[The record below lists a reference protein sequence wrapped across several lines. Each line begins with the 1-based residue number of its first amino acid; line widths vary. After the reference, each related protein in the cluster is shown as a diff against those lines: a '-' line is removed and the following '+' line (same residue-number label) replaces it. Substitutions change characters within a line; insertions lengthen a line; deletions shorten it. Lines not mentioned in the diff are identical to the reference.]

1 MKSFLII
8 VTAITLAVSGCSK
21 EESKKDPAPTS
32 ETDKTGTTRGTAPDP
47 AKAEPEPKEEVD
59 PDADYVRILAKHFIP
74 KQTDPVIVSLTRF
87 AVVKADFDPAKVEG
101 GTATIELDVTSLES
115 GSAKRDKHLRSDDYL
130 DVEKFAKATV
140 VIDNVKKTGD
150 NAYSADATVKVRDTE
165 KKFPVTFTVLETLPD
180 GIRIKG
186 EHTFSRHELA
196 IGHPEGEE
204 DSVGR
209 DLTIQMQLTIKK
221 T

>member
-1 MKSFLII
+1 MKSLLI
-8 VTAITLAVSGCSK
+8 VMTALTLAVSGCSK
-21 EESKKDPAPTS
+21 EESKKEPAPTA
-32 ETDKTGTTRGTAPDP
+32 ETDKTGATRGTPPDQ
-47 AKAEPEPKEEVD
+47 AEPEPDTAADVD
-59 PDADYVRILAKHFIP
+59 PDADYIRVLAGHFVP
-74 KQTDPVIVSLTRF
+74 KKTDPVVVSVTRF
-87 AVVKADFDPAKVEG
+87 SVVKADFDPAKVEG
-101 GTATIELDVTSLES
+101 GTATIELDATSLES

-130 DVEKFAKATV
+130 DVEKFAKVTV

-150 NAYSADATVKVRDTE
+150 NAYSADATVKVRDSE

-180 GIRIKG
+180 GIRIRG
-186 EHTFSRHELA
+186 EHEFSRHELA

-204 DSVGR
+204 DSVAK

>member
-1 MKSFLII
+1 MKSFLIL

-21 EESKKDPAPTS
+21 EEAKKGPAPTAD
-32 ETDKTGTTRGTAPDP
+32 TDKTGATRGTPPDQ
-47 AKAEPEPKEEVD
+47 AKPEPEPAADVD
-59 PDADYVRILAKHFIP
+59 PDADYVRILASHFIP
-74 KQTDPVIVSLTRF
+74 KKTDPVIVSLTRF
-87 AVVKADFDPAKVEG
+87 SVVKADFDPAKVEG
-101 GTATIELDVTSLES
+101 GNATIELDVTSLVS
-115 GSAKRDKHLRSDDYL
+115 GSEKRDKHLRSDDYL

-150 NAYSADATVKVRDTE
+150 NAYSAEAAVKVRDTE

-180 GIRIKG
+180 GIRIRG

-196 IGHPEGEE
+196 IGHAEGEE
-204 DSVGR
+204 DSVGK

-221 T
+221 I